1 MELCVTHFRR
11 QALFERLNPFCY
23 EALQTAT
30 AFCKMR
36 GHAYIEL
43 LHWLYQM
50 LDHPDSDMLRQL
62 QVAGVDFE
70 ILMRDISRSLDG
82 LPQGATAISDFAF
95 HIDEA
100 VKEGWIVANLGFGSD
115 RIRSGHLL
123 VACLSNTSLKNALL
137 AASGEFAKLK
147 AEVASAQFA
156 QIANGSPEAPAPGD
170 QPHTVGQAPRQ
181 GGALT
186 QFAID
191 LTEMARS
198 GKLDPV
204 IGRDTEI
211 RMMIDVL
218 MRRRQN
224 NPILTGDAG
233 VGKTAVVEG
242 LACAIVG
249 GDVPPS
255 LRNAEIHALD
265 IGLLQA
271 GAGAR
276 GAFEERLRQVIEEAQ
291 SPDRNIILFID
302 EAHSL
307 VGAGGQEG
315 TGDAANLL
323 KPALARGT
331 LKTIGATT
339 WSEYKRHIEKDPALT
354 RRFQPIAVD
363 EPSPEQAITMMRGIV
378 AILERHHGVEITDDA
393 VIAAVRLSHRY
404 IPARQLPDKAIS
416 LLDTCCS
423 RVSIARHSPPPE
435 LALLRQTIASSRL
448 ELGILERMAAD
459 GDDIIQRHQDA
470 EKQLGEVL
478 QAEDLLTKRWQSE
491 LSFVRSIGEA
501 RAAARSGDD
510 GSPERLSAREKLA
523 SLQHQFT
530 ETAGEQA
537 LVAESVTPDVVA
549 RIVQEWTGVPVGR
562 LLKSEAGMLLSLAE
576 TLGRRV
582 IGQDQAI
589 DAIVRRIQT
598 SRAGLDDPDKPIG
611 VFLLC
616 GPSGVGKTETAHAL
630 AEQMQGGSSG
640 LVTINMS
647 EFQEAHTVSGLKG
660 APPGYVGYGQGG
672 RLTEAV
678 RRRPNAV
685 ILLDE
690 IEKAHPDVHELFY
703 QVFDKGVMEDGE
715 GRLIDFRNTLIL
727 MTSNIGSGE
736 ISDFLNNTQ
745 RSPDAAELEALI
757 RQPLAEVFAPALL
770 GRMIVLPYG
779 PLSDDMLHGIVD
791 LQLRR
796 IGDRVFRAHKADF
809 ACSDAAIRLI
819 VERARQSES
828 GGRVVQA
835 LLTNAV
841 LPAISRHVFAQQLEG
856 RSFAGVHVDARG
868 GEFVFDFKGSCGEG
882 DGMDRKENA
891 DLSPRELMTAAG

>member
-1 MELCVTHFRR
+1 MTHFRR

-23 EALQTAT
+23 EALQLAT

-43 LHWLYQM
+43 VHWLYQM
-50 LDHPDSDMLRQL
+50 LDRPDSDMVRQL
-62 QVAGVDFE
+62 QAAGIDFE
-70 ILMRDISRSLDG
+70 ILMRDFSRSLDR

-123 VACLSNTSLKNALL
+123 IACLSNPSLNNAVLATSAEFSKLKVE
-137 AASGEFAKLK
+137 AAS
-147 AEVASAQFA
+147 AEFA
-156 QIANGSPEAPAPGD
+156 QIVDGSPEAPAPGNL
-170 QPHTVGQAPRQ
+170 PSASGQVTRE
-181 GGALT
+181 GGALA

-204 IGRDTEI
+204 IGRDAEI

-224 NPILTGDAG
+224 NPLLTGDAG

-242 LACAIVG
+242 LACAIVN
-249 GDVPPS
+249 GDVPPT
-255 LRNAEIHALD
+255 LRNARILALD

-276 GAFEERLRQVIEEAQ
+276 GAFEERLRQVITEAQ
-291 SPDRNIILFID
+291 SPDHNIILFID

-354 RRFQPIAVD
+354 RRFQPIAVE
-363 EPSPEQAITMMRGIV
+363 EPAPEQAIAMMRGI
-378 AILERHHGVEITDDA
+378 AATLERHHGIEITDDA

-423 RVSIARHSPPPE
+423 RVSAARHSPPPE
-435 LALLRQTIASSRL
+435 LGLLRQTIANSQL

-459 GDDIIQRHQDA
+459 GDDVAQRHVGM
-470 EKQLGEVL
+470 EKQLGELL
-478 QAEDLLTKRWQSE
+478 QAEGLITKRWQTE
-491 LSFVRSIGEA
+491 LSLVLDIGDA
-501 RAAARSGDD
+501 RAAARSGDKE
-510 GSPERLSAREKLA
+510 GLERKSAREKLSA
-523 SLQHQFT
+523 LQRQFA

-537 LVAESVTPDVVA
+537 LVEERVTPDIVA

-562 LLKSEAGMLLSLAE
+562 LLKSEASTLLSLAE

-582 IGQDQAI
+582 IGQDQAVE
-589 DAIVRRIQT
+589 AIVKRIQT
-598 SRAGLDDPDKPIG
+598 SRAGLDDPNKPIG

-630 AEQMQGGSSG
+630 AELMQGGSSG

-678 RRRPNAV
+678 RRRPNSV
-685 ILLDE
+685 VLLDE

-727 MTSNIGSGE
+727 MTSNIGSSE
-736 ISDFLNNTQ
+736 ISDFVESAQ
-745 RSPDAAELEALI
+745 RSPDIAELEALI
-757 RQPLAEVFAPALL
+757 RKPLAQVFAPALL
-770 GRMIVLPYG
+770 GRMIVLPYR
-779 PLSDDMLHGIVD
+779 PLSDDILHDIVE
-791 LQLRR
+791 LQLSR
-796 IGDRVFRAHKADF
+796 IADRVFRAHEADF
-809 ACSDAAIRLI
+809 SYSDAAIRLI

-828 GGRVVQA
+828 GGRVIQA

-841 LPAISRHVFAQQLEG
+841 LPAISRHVFGQQLEG
-856 RSFAGVHVDARG
+856 RTFDGVYLDARE
-868 GEFVFDFKGSCGEG
+868 GEFIFDFSSVKTEGE
-882 DGMDRKENA
+882 DANRTEDA
-891 DLSPRELMTAAG
+891 DLMPAVATLAAG

>member
-1 MELCVTHFRR
+1 MTHFRR
-11 QALFERLNPFCY
+11 QVLFERLHPFCY

-30 AFCKMR
+30 AFCKLR
-36 GHAYIEL
+36 GNAYIEL
-43 LHWLYQM
+43 LHWLHQL
-50 LDHPDSDMLRQL
+50 LDRPDSDMLRQL
-62 QVAGVDFE
+62 KAQGVDFE
-70 ILMRDISRSLDG
+70 ILMRDISRGLDR

-95 HIDEA
+95 HIEEA

-123 VACLSNTSLKNALL
+123 IACLSSTSLTNALL
-137 AASGEFAKLK
+137 ATSAEFAKVK
-147 AEVASAQFA
+147 GEAVSAHFA
-156 QIANGSPEAPAPGD
+156 QMADSLPEAPVPGTAPPGRAAGD
-170 QPHTVGQAPRQ
+170 NPKR
-181 GGALT
+181 GGALA

-191 LTEMARS
+191 LTERARA
-198 GKLDPV
+198 GKIDPV

-242 LACAIVG
+242 LACCIVG
-249 GDVPPS
+249 GAVPPA
-255 LRNAEIHALD
+255 LRNAEVHALD
-265 IGLLQA
+265 IGLLLA

-276 GAFEERLRQVIEEAQ
+276 GEFEERLRQVIEEAQ
-291 SPDRNIILFID
+291 SPDRQIILFID

-331 LKTIGATT
+331 LKAIGATT

-354 RRFQPIAVD
+354 RRFQPIAID
-363 EPSPEQAITMMRGIV
+363 EPSQEQAITMMRGIAAV
-378 AILERHHGVEITDDA
+378 LERHHGVEITDDA
-393 VIAAVRLSHRY
+393 VVAAVRLSHRY

-416 LLDTCCS
+416 VLDTCCS
-423 RVSIARHSPPPE
+423 RVAIGRHSPPPE
-435 LALLRQTIASSRL
+435 LAFLRQTIASSRL

-459 GDDIIQRHQDA
+459 GDDIGRRHRDA
-470 EKQLGEVL
+470 EERLRETL
-478 QAEDLLTKRWQSE
+478 QAEDALTRRWHTE
-491 LSFVRSIGEA
+491 LSLVESIRAA
-501 RAAARSGDD
+501 RAAGRACEDSSTARISAKENLAGLQRQFAETSG
-510 GSPERLSAREKLA
+510 EE
-523 SLQHQFT
+523 
-530 ETAGEQA
+530 A
-537 LVAESVTPDVVA
+537 LVAERVTPEVVA
-549 RIVQEWTGVPVGR
+549 RIVQEWTGIPVGR
-562 LLKSEAGMLLSLAE
+562 LLKSEAGMVLSLAE

-582 IGQDQAI
+582 VGQDHAI
-589 DAIVRRIQT
+589 EAIVRRILT
-598 SRAGLDDPDKPIG
+598 SRAGLDDPDKPVG

-630 AEQMQGGSSG
+630 AEHIQGGPSG

-715 GRLIDFRNTLIL
+715 GRHVDFRNSLII
-727 MTSNIGSGE
+727 MTSNIGARE
-736 ISDFLNNTQ
+736 ISDYANG
-745 RSPDAAELEALI
+745 AAQPPQPWELEALI

-770 GRMIVLPYG
+770 GRMIVLPYR
-779 PLSDDMLHGIVD
+779 PLTDEMMFGIV
-791 LQLRR
+791 QLHLKR
-796 IGDRVFRAHKADF
+796 IADRVSRTYEAAFS
-809 ACSDAAIRLI
+809 CSEAAVRLI
-819 VERARQSES
+819 VERAWQSES
-828 GGRVVQA
+828 GGRIVEA
-835 LLTNAV
+835 LLTNTV
-841 LPAISRHVFAQQLEG
+841 LPVISRHVFSEQLEG
-856 RSFAGVHVDARG
+856 HLFSGVHLDAREGEFTFDFAGIANA
-868 GEFVFDFKGSCGEG
+868 GEG
-882 DGMDRKENA
+882 GNRKDKAKSLPQEPA
-891 DLSPRELMTAAG
+891 LAAG